1 MPIFNGNYTI
11 TNFQS
16 HTRVDLDG
24 VLTNKEDGAR
34 VQGWEPLDSKYD
46 EYKNQIWNIVPTTRE
61 GVDSYYIINIG
72 SGTLLEIS
80 GGNGT
85 DGTPVTASSKASDP
99 TPEYQEWE
107 FVKIKDNYYK
117 VRNLGSGSE
126 WIHTSSVCL
135 YNNTG
140 IGWWLTHEN
149 ILRSST
155 NGTKIQGWWGQ
166 LDPNENQLWSFE
178 LAKSN

>member
-24 VLTNKEDGAR
+24 GNKKDGAG

-46 EYKNQIWNIVPTTRE
+46 EYKNQIWNIVPTSRE

-72 SGTLLEIS
+72 SGTLLEIP
-80 GGNGT
+80 GGQSYFYNRNGT
-85 DGTPVTASSKASDP
+85 DGTPVTCSSKASDP
-99 TPEYQEWE
+99 TPTYQEWE

-117 VRNLGSGSE
+117 VRNLGSGNYLDIDSGRVKL
-126 WIHTSSVCL
+126 SLLVKKSA
-135 YNNTG
+135 
-140 IGWWLTHEN
+140 
-149 ILRSST
+149 

-166 LDPNENQLWSFE
+166 LDTNENQLWSFE